1 MWMLKLVGLKPML
14 IVAGVLAVISISFAM
29 IQYGKNIA
37 TRDLTIEQQQQYIDT
52 TKRIDNAVR
61 RIPTGTISNADR
73 EFLRQR
79 QLEQTK

>member
-1 MWMLKLVGLKPML
+1 MWILKLVGLKPLL
-14 IVAGVLAVISISFAM
+14 IVGGVLVAILTSFGM

-37 TRDLTIEQQQQYIDT
+37 KKDLTIQQQQNYIDT

-61 RIPTGTISNADR
+61 RVPSSNTPSADR

-79 QLEQTK
+79 QLQAK